1 MYEITIPEIQIRR
14 IMDSRPIGIGD
25 PGNRDFEADNSRWT
39 WQDDKQFENGLV
51 EFPEDCPNRWER
63 IAARLGTRSPAEVEQ
78 HYAVLLADV
87 RAIEAGL
94 IESPEY
100 NDKNV
105 CRSSEPQK
113 CPKSEKKQASVPR
126 KTGRPWTED
135 EHRLFLIG
143 LEKYGKGDWKSIS
156 RYMVLTRNPT
166 QVASHAQKHFERQE
180 KEEQNKKRRSIFDN
194 PIAETSSVTKLTN

>member
-1 MYEITIPEIQIRR
+1 MDNRTITTGNPSR
-14 IMDSRPIGIGD
+14 DSSA
-25 PGNRDFEADNSRWT
+25 ENSRWT
-39 WQDDKQFENGLV
+39 WEEDKQFEDGLV
-51 EFPEDCPNRWER
+51 EIPGDSDDRWER
-63 IAARLGTRSPAEVEQ
+63 IAARLGTKSAVEVEQ
-78 HYAVLLADV
+78 HYVVLLADL

-100 NDKNV
+100 MDRDA
-105 CRSSEPQK
+105 CRSSETQK
-113 CPKSEKKQASVPR
+113 GPKSEKKQVGVQR

-135 EHRLFLIG
+135 EHRLFLLG

-180 KEEQNKKRRSIFDN
+180 KVEENKKRRSIFDN
-194 PIAETSSVTKLTN
+194 SIAETSSTTKFTN